1 MAFTASQVGVMEQV
15 VLEPLEVVRREEGQ
29 SCKTHLPLAQPVGDQ
44 MEIQLVLQPQI
55 VSLEESEAL
64 LFLVPL

>member
-1 MAFTASQVGVMEQV
+1 MAFTASPVGVMEQV

-29 SCKTHLPLAQPVGDQ
+29 THLPLAQPVGDQ

>member
-15 VLEPLEVVRREEGQ
+15 VLEPLEVVHREGDQ
-29 SCKTHLPLAQPVGDQ
+29 TCKTHLPPVQPAEDQ
-44 MEIQLVLQPQI
+44 MEIQLALQPQI